1 MPPATARAEARA
13 GEWKTRRRQD
23 SKLLAS
29 GQARF
34 PAVYVYFQLSS
45 VSSSSRRIRPLGPRV
60 QRHRVLDDNF
70 LFTVR
75 DSLREYSFYAN
86 NSLVTVPSVVAD
98 SEMAENCATNDAMP
112 PKLAVSN
119 DSMKPGC
126 SSSDKFVIHPRGRA
140 QSEKKKSKEY
150 QRQKNPD
157 RNDP

>member
-1 MPPATARAEARA
+1 M
-13 GEWKTRRRQD
+13 
-23 SKLLAS
+23 
-29 GQARF
+29 
-34 PAVYVYFQLSS
+34 
-45 VSSSSRRIRPLGPRV
+45 

-140 QSEKKKSKEY
+140 QSEKRSRKSIKGKKIPTGTTLNLVSGA
-150 QRQKNPD
+150 RG
-157 RNDP
+157 